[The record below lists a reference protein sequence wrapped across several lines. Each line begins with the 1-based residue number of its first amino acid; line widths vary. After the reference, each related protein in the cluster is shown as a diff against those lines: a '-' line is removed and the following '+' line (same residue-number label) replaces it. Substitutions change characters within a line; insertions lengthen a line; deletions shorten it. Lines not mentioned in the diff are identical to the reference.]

1 MHTAISEY
9 RKLDISSRVDAAT
22 PTELIQMLFDG
33 ATGKLQTAMGCMAR
47 EDLAGRSEALS
58 SAVSIIEGLQSSLD
72 LEQGGSLAD
81 NLDALYSY
89 MMRKLWEANRSN
101 DIAAVEEVSRLIGTV
116 SDAWRTLK
124 DEVVAEPHAQ
134 VHPVE

>member
-1 MHTAISEY
+1 MHTAISQY
-9 RKLDISSRVDAAT
+9 RKLDISSRVDAAS

-33 ATGKLQTAMGCMAR
+33 AIAKLQTARGCMSR

-72 LEQGGSLAD
+72 LDKGGSLAS

-89 MMRKLWEANRSN
+89 MMRKLWEANRHN
-101 DIAAVEEVSRLIGTV
+101 DIDAVIEVGTLLGTV
-116 SDAWRTLK
+116 SEAWRTLE
-124 DEVVAEPHAQ
+124 DEVVSITAEEAQ
-134 VHPVE
+134 PVE

>member
-9 RKLDISSRVDAAT
+9 RKLDISSRVDAAS

-33 ATGKLQTAMGCMAR
+33 AMSKLQTARGCMTR

-72 LEQGGSLAD
+72 LDEGGSLAG

-89 MMRKLWEANRSN
+89 MMRKLWEANRHN
-101 DIAAVEEVSRLIGTV
+101 DIDAVVEVSKLLGTV
-116 SDAWRTLK
+116 SEAWRTLE
-124 DEVVAEPHAQ
+124 DEVIPA
-134 VHPVE
+134 PVEEAQPVV